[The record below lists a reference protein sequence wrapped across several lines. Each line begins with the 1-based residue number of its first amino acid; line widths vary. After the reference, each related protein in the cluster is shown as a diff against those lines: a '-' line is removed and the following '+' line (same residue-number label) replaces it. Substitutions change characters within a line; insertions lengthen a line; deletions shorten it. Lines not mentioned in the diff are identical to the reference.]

1 MPQKITLISVGKLK
15 NSHLEAAAQPFLKNL
30 RRYTQFKAIET
41 KDARRNRRDGDVR
54 LEEAKLITAALP
66 KAAHV
71 VALDERGTL
80 RKTESLAEWLSLL
93 DRKSVGHLCF
103 LIGGPD
109 GLHPSILESAHES
122 ISLSPLTFTH
132 EMARFLLIEQ
142 VYRVLSFRA
151 GHPYHRV

>member
-1 MPQKITLISVGKLK
+1 MHKGTAVSFCSGEETALLKNIEKYTHHKIKVTPVGKGDYQQTL
-15 NSHLEAAAQPFLKNL
+15 NL
-30 RRYTQFKAIET
+30 T
-41 KDARRNRRDGDVR
+41 K
-54 LEEAKLITAALP
+54 E
-66 KAAHV
+66 
-71 VALDERGTL
+71 
-80 RKTESLAEWLSLL
+80 KTESLAEWLSLL